1 MNPSYFFLGGVKIFA
16 DYDNAASILN
26 LCMYYCI
33 PYTRF
38 TPTAEGVEM
47 VIRYS
52 SFKKFKKEADARGIA
67 FTVLNR
73 WGLPALVDRYKLRIG
88 AFVGILIAAVLVIAS
103 QSVIWDID
111 VVGNETI
118 TTSQIRQLLRE
129 EGFFVGCYIP
139 DANTDKIETRILLKS
154 DVISWM
160 SINIKGTVAE
170 VQVRENVKPQED
182 DAPKKP
188 ANLVASKEGII
199 EEVRVFRGTI
209 TVSPGQPVG
218 KGALLVS
225 GIYQGERVGVMYT
238 RASGQV
244 FARTKSE
251 YYIEI
256 PFQYEGKH
264 YTGEEYYD
272 NYLIF
277 FDYLINISKNS
288 GKDGALYDKIDIV
301 ENFCL
306 PGGVETPFGIK
317 TVKYAAYETVTLTR
331 TAEEAEELAYFE
343 LSRRLGEDATDGII
357 VSKTITPILKED
369 SFAILCK
376 IEIIE
381 DIAAVSEFEVDI
393 VD

>member
-1 MNPSYFFLGGVKIFA
+1 MNPSYFFLGSVRIFA
-16 DYDNAASILN
+16 DYDNAAPLLN

-38 TPTAEGVEM
+38 TAVSGGVELTL
-47 VIRYS
+47 RYS
-52 SFKKFKKEADARGIA
+52 AFKKFKKEADARGIG
-67 FTVLNR
+67 FTVLKKR
-73 WGLPALVDRYKLRIG
+73 GLPALAQRYKLRVG
-88 AFVGILIAAVLVIAS
+88 AFCGVLIAAILVIAS

-111 VVGNETI
+111 VVGNESV
-118 TTSQIRQLLRE
+118 TTSQIRELLRE

-139 DANTDKIETRILLKS
+139 SANTDKIETRIMLKS
-154 DVISWM
+154 DLISWM

-170 VQVRENVKPQED
+170 VQVRENVKPEGD
-182 DAPKKP
+182 DSTKKP

-199 EEVRVFRGTI
+199 EEVRIFRGTV

-218 KGALLVS
+218 KGTLLVS
-225 GIYQGERVGVMYT
+225 GIYEGERVGVMYT

-244 FARTKSE
+244 FARTTE
-251 YYIEI
+251 EFYVEI
-256 PFQYEGKH
+256 PLEYEGKR

-306 PGGVETPFGIK
+306 PDGAETPFGIK
-317 TVKYAAYETVTLTR
+317 RVKYAAYERVTLER
-331 TAEEAEELAYFE
+331 TPREAEELAYFE
-343 LSRRLGEDATDGII
+343 LSRRLGEKADDVII
-357 VSKTITPILKED
+357 VSKTVTPILKED

-376 IEIIE
+376 LEIIE

-393 VD
+393 IE

>member
-26 LCMYYCI
+26 LCMDYCI

-38 TPTAEGVEM
+38 TPTAEGLEM

-67 FTVLNR
+67 FTVLKR
-73 WGLPALVDRYKLRIG
+73 RGLPALVDRYKLRIG
-88 AFVGILIAAVLVIAS
+88 AFVGILIAAVLVVAS

-139 DANTDKIETRILLKS
+139 AANTDKIETRILLKS

-251 YYIEI
+251 YYFEI

>member
-1 MNPSYFFLGGVKIFA
+1 MNPGYFFLGSVKIFT
-16 DYDNAASILN
+16 DYDNAAPLLN

-33 PYTRF
+33 PYTHF
-38 TPTAEGVEM
+38 TTVSGGVEL
-47 VIRYS
+47 IFRYS
-52 SFKKFKKEADARGIA
+52 AFKKFKSEADARGIA
-67 FTVLNR
+67 FTILKKR
-73 WGLPALVDRYKLRIG
+73 GLPALIDRYKLRIG
-88 AFVGILIAAVLVIAS
+88 AFAGILIAIFLVVAS

-111 VVGNETI
+111 VVGNESI
-118 TTSQIRQLLRE
+118 TTSQIRELLRE

-139 DANTDKIETRILLKS
+139 SANTDKIETRIMLKS
-154 DVISWM
+154 DLISWM

-170 VQVRENVKPQED
+170 VQVRENVKAED
-182 DAPKKP
+182 DDSAKKP
-188 ANLVASKEGII
+188 ANLVASKDGII
-199 EEVRVFRGTI
+199 EEVRIFRGTV

-218 KGALLVS
+218 KGTLLVS
-225 GIYQGERVGVMYT
+225 GFYEGERVGVMYT

-244 FARTKSE
+244 FARTTSE

-256 PFQYEGKH
+256 PFEYEGKC

-317 TVKYAAYETVTLTR
+317 TVKYAAFETVTLTR

-343 LSRRLGEDATDGII
+343 LSRRLSEDATDGII
-357 VSKTITPILKED
+357 VSKTVTPIVKED

-393 VD
+393 VY